1 MTKTAGNSKSVGIYD
16 PQSPGGLRSFHT
28 KGEGGWGGGIG
39 GNLAGFH
46 DTLSLRA
53 RKRHKEWFFGIGH
66 QLSNERRQKKDSFHF
81 YTKNCVIKNKHR
93 PALVKV
99 AIFAG
104 FIKTAIL
111 TRSGLGLFLIT
122 QFLLKT

>member
-1 MTKTAGNSKSVGIYD
+1 MENFDDLD
-16 PQSPGGLRSFHT
+16 PDPDPNNNRCGST
-28 KGEGGWGGGIG
+28 
-39 GNLAGFH
+39 
-46 DTLSLRA
+46 SL
-53 RKRHKEWFFGIGH
+53 FFGIGH

-104 FIKTAIL
+104 FYKDRYF
-111 TRSGLGLFLIT
+111 TRSGLGLFLFT
-122 QFLLKT
+122 QFFF

>member
-1 MTKTAGNSKSVGIYD
+1 MTHRARVDCVVFI
-16 PQSPGGLRSFHT
+16 PR
-28 KGEGGWGGGIG
+28 ERGGWGGGIG

-104 FIKTAIL
+104 FYKDRYFDEIWPGPIFDHTI
-111 TRSGLGLFLIT
+111 F
-122 QFLLKT
+122 F